1 METYETLLVISC
13 FLKHMQR
20 LLVFACFFVHMQ
32 MIMNVNMYLVDLS
45 NQNIL
50 AMLRFTNGTWIMN
63 VIFHGQ
69 VFKAYFM

>member
-1 METYETLLVISC
+1 MLLVI
-13 FLKHMQR
+13 
-20 LLVFACFFVHMQ
+20 ACFFVHMQ

-45 NQNIL
+45 YQNIL